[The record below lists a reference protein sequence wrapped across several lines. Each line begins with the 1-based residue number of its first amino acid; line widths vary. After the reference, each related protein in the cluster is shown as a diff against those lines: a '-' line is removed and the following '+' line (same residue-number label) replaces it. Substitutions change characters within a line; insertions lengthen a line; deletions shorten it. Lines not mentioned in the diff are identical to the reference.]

1 MHFSFN
7 KKVYVFKPKLIP
19 TIASS
24 LALVIL
30 LSLSAWQLKRLAWK
44 ENLINLRIE
53 RFEGDS
59 LILDEIN
66 NPSQNEFRKVSVSGM
81 FLNNKEM
88 YMPALSK
95 RGNNGFHILVPLE
108 TKKGKMIIYDTGWVP
123 TQKKEKIDRKNN
135 IDNSFSIKE
144 AVIRLPGRKGK
155 FQPDNEP
162 QNNFWF
168 FVETKMMSSYL
179 DLDLE
184 QSYYLEAYDNGPNGF
199 PMGNQTRIYIRNN
212 HLQYAI
218 TWFLIACG
226 LIGVYFAASIKTK
239 KK

>member
-1 MHFSFN
+1 
-7 KKVYVFKPKLIP
+7 
-19 TIASS
+19 
-24 LALVIL
+24 
-30 LSLSAWQLKRLAWK
+30 
-44 ENLINLRIE
+44 
-53 RFEGDS
+53 
-59 LILDEIN
+59 
-66 NPSQNEFRKVSVSGM
+66 
-81 FLNNKEM
+81 
-88 YMPALSK
+88 
-95 RGNNGFHILVPLE
+95 
-108 TKKGKMIIYDTGWVP
+108 MIIYDTGWVP
-123 TQKKEKIDRKNN
+123 TRKKEKIDRKNN